1 MKFTRPIL
9 PALLGLSLAACSESD
24 TVISVNVAYGDGLT
38 EVETLRF
45 TLEQEGNPEVE
56 EVVDAPKVENDM
68 MELVPDDFFH
78 RVTLPDSWDDGEATV
93 LVEALDSRSRL
104 IISDEAT
111 VRVRVG
117 TAVAAF
123 VELAIEAEEPSPEGD
138 AGVTPDSGTPA
149 ADGGPI
155 VEEEAGV
162 LEDAAVDVD
171 ADIQIDGSVEIDA
184 AALLDAATLLDGA
197 PLPLDGALPVVEDAQ
212 AADAADAN

>member
-24 TVISVNVAYGDGLT
+24 TVISVNVAYGDGVT
-38 EVETLRF
+38 ELETLRF
-45 TLEQEGNPEVE
+45 TLEQGSNPEVE
-56 EVVDAPKVENDM
+56 EVIDAPKTMNDQGQ
-68 MELVPDDFFH
+68 LLPHFH
-78 RVTLPDSWDDGEATV
+78 RVTVPDSWDDSEATV
-93 LVEALDSRSRL
+93 LVEALDSRDRL
-104 IISDEAT
+104 IVSDEAT

-117 TAVAAF
+117 SGVAAF
-123 VELAIEAEEPSPEGD
+123 VELGIEAEEPSPEGD